1 MLTSAQWEM
10 LCLESAAT
18 EKKNKTSWWSHM
30 PWLWAMQLCYH
41 MVSWFLMFKDAT
53 LRGWPTMG
61 QIPACQETIWGST
74 SHPESQH
81 GLPMLHQ
88 LGCWQLSHP
97 PMLCWWSATDFWVL
111 CQEIH
116 GMALPGGSVA
126 CWTQCERSQRVMAAF
141 TLASSLTSWCQ
152 DGPWPFLPERQ
163 DLPVFQSLWVL

>member
-1 MLTSAQWEM
+1 
-10 LCLESAAT
+10 
-18 EKKNKTSWWSHM
+18 
-30 PWLWAMQLCYH
+30 
-41 MVSWFLMFKDAT
+41 MFKDAT

-126 CWTQCERSQRVMAAF
+126 CWAQCKRSWWVMVAF

-152 DGPWPFLPERQ
+152 DVALALSAQKTRLASFPEHLSSV
-163 DLPVFQSLWVL
+163 DDEHWTAAGYYNEINFKLFF